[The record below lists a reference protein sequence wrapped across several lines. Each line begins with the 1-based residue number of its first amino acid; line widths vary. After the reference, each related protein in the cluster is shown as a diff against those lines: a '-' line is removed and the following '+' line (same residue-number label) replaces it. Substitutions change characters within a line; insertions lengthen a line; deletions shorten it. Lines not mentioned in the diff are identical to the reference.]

1 MEIREEFEERGR
13 LLESQLRQEFEERGE
28 KIKEEVEQE
37 FREKGN
43 KLRDEGEDQCTE
55 MINMACEDVVL
66 GSESDEF
73 CDEFF
78 FFTSDLSDE
87 EKLRL
92 RRLRRLRKHR

>member
-1 MEIREEFEERGR
+1 
-13 LLESQLRQEFEERGE
+13 
-28 KIKEEVEQE
+28 
-37 FREKGN
+37 
-43 KLRDEGEDQCTE
+43 
-55 MINMACEDVVL
+55 MITMACEDVVL

-78 FFTSDLSDE
+78 FFTSDLSEE